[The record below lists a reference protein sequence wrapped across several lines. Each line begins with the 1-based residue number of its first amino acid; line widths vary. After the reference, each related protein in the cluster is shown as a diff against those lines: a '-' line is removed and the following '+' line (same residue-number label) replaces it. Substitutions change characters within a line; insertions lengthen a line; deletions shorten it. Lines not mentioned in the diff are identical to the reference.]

1 MSVKALARG
10 LDVLTAVNELNPA
23 AVKDVVEATGLP
35 KATTIRLLKS
45 LVEQGFLME
54 DSQGQGYR
62 VTSDVRKLS
71 RALST
76 QTHYSQV
83 ATPLLRD
90 LSISVKFPAIF
101 TVRDGASL
109 LIEAD
114 SKRTAP
120 LKVKLFERTR
130 VPLLTSTGYA
140 VLAKIPEAERNQLI
154 EQARSLFVDETQPPP
169 RSEVDAEIAKAQ
181 RLGYAEKPFV
191 EGLDLSVVSMAV
203 MENGRALGAVT
214 LPYYSEVVH
223 KSVVED
229 LLLPKLKETTNKIA
243 AALDSDLRLVASTS
257 EGLAGEPTRQA
268 GGIA

>member
-76 QTHYSQV
+76 QTHYSQI

-90 LSISVKFPAIF
+90 LSIAVKFPAIF
-101 TVRDGASL
+101 TILDGASL

-120 LKVKLFERTR
+120 LKLKLFERTR

-140 VLAKIPEAERNQLI
+140 VLSALDTEERNRLI
-154 EQARSLFVDETQPPP
+154 ERALTLLVDDTQAPP
-169 RSEVDAEIAKAQ
+169 RAEIDEQISKAQ
-181 RLGYAEKPFV
+181 RLGYAEKSFV
-191 EGLDLSVVSMAV
+191 EGLDMSVISMAV
-203 MENGRALGAVT
+203 MENNKPLGAVT
-214 LPYYSEVVH
+214 LPYYSEVVNQT
-223 KSVVED
+223 VVD
-229 LLLPKLKETTNKIA
+229 GLLLPKLKETTLKIS
-243 AALDSDLRLVASTS
+243 AALDSDIRIASVATNV
-257 EGLAGEPTRQA
+257 QQQVVQQV
-268 GGIA
+268 